1 MPQNPIPFQPDTSP
15 DDFFARYVTE
25 ARQCAHCRVQ
35 TSLICGTL
43 LKNFKLPLN
52 KWFQAMYPVT
62 QNKNGF
68 SALSR
73 ENRVEKTPRKSSR
86 TRSVHQS
93 PIGCSCMSLSTP
105 ES

>member
-15 DDFFARYVTE
+15 DDFFARYVTD

-43 LKNFKLPLN
+43 LKHFKLTLN

-68 SALSR
+68 S
-73 ENRVEKTPRKSSR
+73 
-86 TRSVHQS
+86 VHES